1 MPAAVKTTSQA
12 TDTLDRPRFAELYAE
27 AYPRLFLVGYGML
40 GDRGLAE
47 DAVQDAVALALG
59 KLETFT
65 PGTYFTA
72 WLSQFIRHVALNQ
85 RRRRRRRFTLSFD
98 HEDAVPPPSPPMN
111 QTASINATGL
121 LEEDRGHFDD
131 HVLAALSTL
140 KPTARACLLLR
151 TVAEMD
157 YAEIGKTLDL
167 PQGTAMSHVHRAR
180 RKLRKQL
187 SLASTPGGQR

>member
-1 MPAAVKTTSQA
+1 MSTVTIISHSPS
-12 TDTLDRPRFAELYAE
+12 DTLDRSRFAELYTE

-47 DAVQDAVALALG
+47 DTVQDAVALALG

-85 RRRRRRRFTLSFD
+85 RRRRRRRFTLSLD
-98 HEDAVPPPSPPMN
+98 HEEASPP
-111 QTASINATGL
+111 ATSAAPVSTGRL
-121 LEEDRGHFDD
+121 LEDDCGHFDD
-131 HVLAALSTL
+131 RVSAALLTL
-140 KPTARACLLLR
+140 KPVARACLLLR

-157 YAEIGKTLDL
+157 YVEIAQTLDL
-167 PQGTAMSHVHRAR
+167 PQGTAMSHVYRAR
-180 RKLRKQL
+180 KALRKQL
-187 SLASTPGGQR
+187 ASASNPGDSR